1 MFLTCFSAEIL
12 ETDAEPV
19 AYLIANNPAYTNP
32 TGLGEPLQPRRDIHP
47 IAEDVVR
54 FSQPGRRIPPP
65 LASEMTVTLT
75 SGG

>member
-1 MFLTCFSAEIL
+1 MIFAPQGSPEECSGRELLAEIL

-47 IAEDVVR
+47 IAEDVV
-54 FSQPGRRIPPP
+54 FLIHRR
-65 LASEMTVTLT
+65 
-75 SGG
+75 

>member
-1 MFLTCFSAEIL
+1 MLLAEIL

-47 IAEDVVR
+47 IAEDVVFSFIGADSR
-54 FSQPGRRIPPP
+54 FDLR
-65 LASEMTVTLT
+65 
-75 SGG
+75 